1 MKKVRIIKIVL
12 WTMLILFIGYILY
25 LMYVEPY
32 TKNGWTYVKF
42 LDMDLCQVFRH
53 IFMDKLLIRV

>member
-42 LDMDLCQVFRH
+42 LDTFLWTNY
-53 IFMDKLLIRV
+53 